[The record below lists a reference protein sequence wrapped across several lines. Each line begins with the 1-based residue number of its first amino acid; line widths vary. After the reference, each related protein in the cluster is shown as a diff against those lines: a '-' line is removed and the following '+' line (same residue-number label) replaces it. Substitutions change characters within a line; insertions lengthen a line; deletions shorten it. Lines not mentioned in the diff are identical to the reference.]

1 MLWRCMLRLTLL
13 AARAHAFDYWRSKF
27 HAVGTDAPSPAA
39 PAFLVGRRINALSV
53 PQRLSYERVPEL
65 ELWDIFRADN

>member
-1 MLWRCMLRLTLL
+1 LLRLTLL

-39 PAFLVGRRINALSV
+39 PAFLVGRCIDAHTV

-65 ELWDIFRADN
+65 ELWDIFRAESC